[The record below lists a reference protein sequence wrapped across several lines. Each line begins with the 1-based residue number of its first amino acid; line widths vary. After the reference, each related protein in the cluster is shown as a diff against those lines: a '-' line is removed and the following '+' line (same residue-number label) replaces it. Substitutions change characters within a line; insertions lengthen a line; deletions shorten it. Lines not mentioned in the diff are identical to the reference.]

1 MPRFSVQEHHASH
14 LHWDLRLEKDGVLKS
29 WAIPKGP
36 PLKIG
41 IRRLAI
47 ETEDHPLDYIYFEG
61 IIPPGCYGAGIVKL
75 WDRGTYEIE
84 SWEDD
89 KIVVVFNGEKLRGRY
104 ALLRLKDKNWLFF
117 KTKKQPKF
125 SDDHTP
131 RGHDHRHKDVEKP

>member
-36 PLKIG
+36 PLEIG
-41 IRRLAI
+41 VRRLAV

-61 IIPPGCYGAGIVKL
+61 VIPPGHYGAGVVKL
-75 WDRGTYEIE
+75 WDKGFYEIE

-89 KIVVVFNGEKLRGRY
+89 KIVIIFDGEKLKGRY
-104 ALLRLKDKNWLFF
+104 ALIRLDGKNWLIF
-117 KTKKQPKF
+117 KTKKQP
-125 SDDHTP
+125 SGARNDHH
-131 RGHDHRHKDVEKP
+131 GRHGRKS

>member
-36 PLKIG
+36 PLEIG
-41 IRRLAI
+41 VRRLAI

-61 IIPPGCYGAGIVKL
+61 VIPPSHYGAGIVKL
-75 WDRGTYEIE
+75 WDKGRYEIE

-89 KIVVVFNGEKLRGRY
+89 KIVVFFDGEKLKGRY
-104 ALLRLKDKNWLFF
+104 ALIRLKDKNWLMF
-117 KTKKQPKF
+117 KTKKQPNDG
-125 SDDHTP
+125 SP
-131 RGHDHRHKDVEKP
+131 RRKSAKSLITEG